1 MSANLSNDVLARDR
15 QQMVESQLRAR
26 GIADPRLLEAFS
38 SVPRHEFLPEKSQ
51 PEAYEDHPLPIGEGQ
66 TISQPYIVAVTLDAL
81 ALRPSQVVL
90 EIGTGSGYQ
99 TALLAQLTKYVY
111 SIERYPALAARAQAA
126 LLRLGYSNVLV
137 LVGDGSKGL
146 AECAPY
152 DAIVVAAAAPRIP
165 GPLFQQLR
173 EGGSMVIPIGPADV
187 QELDMVRKH
196 NGAPMVTVL
205 EGCRFVPL
213 IGEQGYSGG
222 FPPD

>member
-1 MSANLSNDVLARDR
+1 MSANLSNDAFARER

-26 GIADPRLLEAFS
+26 RVGDPRLLEAFS
-38 SVPRHEFLPEKSQ
+38 TVPRHEFLQAKFQS
-51 PEAYEDHPLPIGEGQ
+51 EAYDDHPLPIGEGQ

-81 ALRPSQVVL
+81 ALKPSHVVL

-111 SIERYPALAARAQAA
+111 SIERHPELAARAQAT
-126 LLRLGYSNVLV
+126 LMRLGYSNVMV

-152 DAIVVAAAAPRIP
+152 DAIAVSAAAPRIP

-173 EGGSMVIPIGPADV
+173 EGGSMVIPIGPAEV
-187 QELDMVRKH
+187 QELDVVRKH
-196 NGAPMVTVL
+196 KGEPVVTVL

-213 IGEQGYSGG
+213 IGEQGYSGA
-222 FPPD
+222 FPPE